1 MIIEVLLGFII
12 VLIFYAFIIKDDLWS
27 LELRIIHLEG
37 EITELKY
44 DRDYVLKYINEKE
57 KENNDGS
64 GTLTDRVQECKN
76 KMENKT

>member
-1 MIIEVLLGFII
+1 VIIEVLLGFII